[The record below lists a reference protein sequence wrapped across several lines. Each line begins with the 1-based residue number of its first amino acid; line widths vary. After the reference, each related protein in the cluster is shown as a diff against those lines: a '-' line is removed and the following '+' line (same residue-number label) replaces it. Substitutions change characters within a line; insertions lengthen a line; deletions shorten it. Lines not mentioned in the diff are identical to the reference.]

1 MTITLDVNLIK
12 PFTIAGSP
20 PPKTH
25 DLIYL
30 LKLADV
36 HMPDHL
42 LEFPEKSTAQVYD
55 LRSGWQETIQEMRKM
70 GEL

>member
-1 MTITLDVNLIK
+1 LHEL
-12 PFTIAGSP
+12 AGSP

-55 LRSGWQETIQEMRKM
+55 LRSGWQETVQEMRKL
-70 GEL
+70 GELYRLKELIF